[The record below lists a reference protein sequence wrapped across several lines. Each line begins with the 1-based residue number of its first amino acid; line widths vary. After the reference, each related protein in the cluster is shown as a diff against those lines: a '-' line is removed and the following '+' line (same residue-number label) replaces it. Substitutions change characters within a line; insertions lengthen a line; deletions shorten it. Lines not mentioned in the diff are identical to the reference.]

1 MFGSALTLAG
11 ACSYFVL
18 MESSPPKRRFPPPWK
33 VESKEH
39 GYDVQDATGFRLATV
54 YCDEAMSAAK
64 WRDASHLFPTRD
76 EARRIA
82 KAIARIPEFLIPRK
96 GFDPR
101 GPSKRWNPKRPYHV
115 ALEDMYVRAHWHE
128 IDALCKLNG
137 IPFNPTGEKI
147 GERGIWCVY
156 EFERQLDAIQFWNAF
171 NGRWLLGN
179 EYIYP
184 EPPKD
189 LPPLK
194 LLKEWAKFNRGKGGR
209 DPNNG
214 WL

>member
-1 MFGSALTLAG
+1 MKRSALTLKE

-18 MESSPPKRRFPPPWK
+18 MESSKSNRRFPPPWT
-33 VESKEH
+33 VECREH
-39 GYDVQDATGFRLATV
+39 GYDVQDATGFRVATV
-54 YCDEAMSAAK
+54 YCDESLSAAK
-64 WRDASHLFPTRD
+64 WRDASRLFLTRD

-82 KAIARIPEFLIPRK
+82 KAIARLPEFLMQRK

-101 GPSKRWNPKRPYHV
+101 GQGLRWKATRPYHV
-115 ALEDMYVRAHWHE
+115 ALEDIYIRANWDE

-137 IPFNPTGEKI
+137 LPFNATGEKI

-171 NGRWLLGN
+171 NGRWLRGS
-179 EYIYP
+179 EFIYP
-184 EPPKD
+184 EQPKN

-194 LLKEWAKFNRGKGGR
+194 PLMGRAKFYRGKGGR